1 MSHTLGDLGTDW
13 DFGRSSCGR
22 HRFHSFFGNRW
33 DALTKAQNPNI
44 NYNIILLI
52 YIWIYIWIYIY
63 IIRLSKYI
71 ILLIA
76 LLAVFLDRQMLDFNG
91 SIFLEPAQLCAY
103 FYKGHILT
111 GKWKHMMAS
120 IFPDHQNQG
129 WTCFFCWRFFPKLW
143 VLPINCH
150 QTNGFG
156 NESFSLRRSILFY
169 FIASTVQFTV
179 VHGSKGVM
187 LSCLLYLV
195 YIGKEQATTWEDEP
209 WCWELV
215 KKETTQAWCRQAHHS
230 YPSFC
235 SPCALASRISP
246 PYP

>member
-1 MSHTLGDLGTDW
+1 MIDFRRACWIYDIFFGPGLSLGLLYSTYIYIHIYIYIYIYTYIYINNIIICSILFALPFMSHTLGDLGTDW

-33 DALTKAQNPNI
+33 DALTKARNPNI

-129 WTCFFCWRFFPKLW
+129 WTCFFVEDFSP
-143 VLPINCH
+143 NC
-150 QTNGFG
+150 GFC
-156 NESFSLRRSILFY
+156 
-169 FIASTVQFTV
+169 Q
-179 VHGSKGVM
+179 
-187 LSCLLYLV
+187 
-195 YIGKEQATTWEDEP
+195 
-209 WCWELV
+209 
-215 KKETTQAWCRQAHHS
+215 
-230 YPSFC
+230 
-235 SPCALASRISP
+235 
-246 PYP
+246 